1 MAEISSHKWQR
12 IHLYLRNYVIVL
24 FLSNIS
30 CLQLCQMFYRDH
42 LCELYFQILDRKHS
56 RRPPN
61 FPSDLR
67 HCCLGP
73 FVSQMEYDAN
83 RSCAP
88 CVWWSAGLAWCAAVL
103 RKRRRC
109 ERCPTVWSCH
119 SAAAPDEDA
128 GRETPSLSY
137 DCVNLPRAVCRTTC
151 LCDPRLYASSKA
163 VRQWQR
169 IEMQIRVHNPH
180 RRRLHRS
187 LREGGGVTYHPN
199 FYKWLGTGV
208 TVSGR
213 TANKKLGQTVTYWP
227 SWERSPPKRL
237 IVLVEPK
244 APDVCSHFQI
254 RCKCIFQD
262 IEFFFFFW
270 GGCKQS
276 LWVHLY

>member
-1 MAEISSHKWQR
+1 MSD
-12 IHLYLRNYVIVL
+12 VL
-24 FLSNIS
+24 SWPIMWIILSNFGPQAQS
-30 CLQLCQMFYRDH
+30 
-42 LCELYFQILDRKHS
+42 S
-56 RRPPN
+56 PPPN

-137 DCVNLPRAVCRTTC
+137 DCENLPRAVCRTTC

-187 LREGGGVTYHPN
+187 LREGGGGHVPPQLLQMAGHGGHREWKNSKQETGPN
-199 FYKWLGTGV
+199 CYVLTIMRALTTKT
-208 TVSGR
+208 TNCTCRAKSPGR
-213 TANKKLGQTVTYWP
+213 
-227 SWERSPPKRL
+227 
-237 IVLVEPK
+237 VLPF
-244 APDVCSHFQI
+244 SN
-254 RCKCIFQD
+254 
-262 IEFFFFFW
+262 
-270 GGCKQS
+270 S
-276 LWVHLY
+276 L